1 MSVHTSSEPLTRFE
15 RWPGIMGLAFGLVAG
30 PVAALLMQTTAYN
43 AVHWA
48 CGHKSMPA
56 VHVIPVIYVLVGV
69 AALWMSWR
77 DWTSVG
83 RIVRAEGGTVPDRTR
98 FIALLGVILSAYSLV
113 IMLWMWAPMVIFDPC
128 QR

>member
-1 MSVHTSSEPLTRFE
+1 MPVPGSSERVTRFE
-15 RWPGIMGLAFGLVAG
+15 RWPGVLALAFGLAGG

-43 AVHWA
+43 GVHWA
-48 CGHKSMPA
+48 CGHQSMAA
-56 VHVIPVIYVLVGV
+56 VHIIPVIYLLIGA
-69 AALWMSWR
+69 AALWTAWR
-77 DWTSVG
+77 DWSTVG

-98 FIALLGVILSAYSLV
+98 FISLLGVILSAYSLV